1 MTRDWTHTPGT
12 GSSESWPL
20 KHQGSLCLAS
30 YLCPWWKIPEVFP
43 PWLVTTNHFKLQDS
57 TRPSFLPAHDLFIIH
72 TSTHLVQHDRYRR
85 GSLPGFFRHHD
96 ERRPK
101 ISKKSCRCCFP
112 DCGIIGS
119 MVISTRTPVVRTTTS
134 VSVCRRGAGRG
145 ETAVR
150 RAAGDP
156 HSEALK
162 REHRHGRI
170 LPSGCWGHSTGAHS
184 AASRWGPA
192 RPGRVWGA
200 ALRHHTRPGQGVNAA
215 EETPSPDTAD
225 AL

>member
-1 MTRDWTHTPGT
+1 M
-12 GSSESWPL
+12 
-20 KHQGSLCLAS
+20 
-30 YLCPWWKIPEVFP
+30 
-43 PWLVTTNHFKLQDS
+43 TTNHFKLQDS

-184 AASRWGPA
+184 PPAAEDLLGQAASGGPHSGTT
-192 RPGRVWGA
+192 RVPGRA
-200 ALRHHTRPGQGVNAA
+200 STRLRKPQAQTLPTRYKQPLVGSTNCF
-215 EETPSPDTAD
+215 
-225 AL
+225 